1 MNMVLPPRV
10 FVVAAAVP
18 VRIVALVL
26 RGGAP
31 TGKSSIQ
38 TGIFESGSGLGPDD
52 MDTLRNKPANLENDG

>member
-18 VRIVALVL
+18 VRIVALVF

-31 TGKSSIQ
+31 TGKRS
-38 TGIFESGSGLGPDD
+38 TRAVTFASGSGFGPDD
-52 MDTLRNKPANLENDG
+52 MDTLRNKPAKLENDG

>member
-1 MNMVLPPRV
+1 MNLALPPRV
-10 FVVAAAVP
+10 FVVAVAVL

-31 TGKSSIQ
+31 TGKSSAR

-52 MDTLRNKPANLENDG
+52 MDTLRNKPAKLENDG